1 MTGGA
6 DNADPLSSVEV
17 YVPSTN
23 TSCSLPSLPVETW
36 GHSQDGLL
44 LCGGGF
50 NEEQCL
56 TFHAASGEW
65 VQTHRLS
72 GERRFH
78 SSWQREDGTVLLM
91 WGENSSKI
99 TEIVSDSSA
108 VSTPGFSLKNDK
120 RDACS
125 ISDTTSV
132 VITGGGPD
140 GGATSRVSRYNNN
153 GWLEDLPSLNNA
165 RSGHGCGLYTT
176 DTHKVYVVMGGCGDF
191 FCADILSS
199 TEMLSEGEDTWR
211 ERAPLPRPLSFLR
224 SVSLGN
230 VIYLTGGWDDDDKYL
245 DEIYQ
250 LDTETN
256 TWVEVGRMKTPRYV
270 HGLSTVRFSEVVQFC
285 Q

>member
-1 MTGGA
+1 MTNNIPIAALIMTGGW
-6 DNADPLSSVEV
+6 DDDELSSVEV

-91 WGENSSKI
+91 GGDFSPTS

-108 VSTPGFSLKNDK
+108 VSTPGFSLKY
-120 RDACS
+120 
-125 ISDTTSV
+125 DT
-132 VITGGGPD
+132 
-140 GGATSRVSRYNNN
+140 R
-153 GWLEDLPSLNNA
+153 
-165 RSGHGCGLYTT
+165 
-176 DTHKVYVVMGGCGDF
+176 
-191 FCADILSS
+191 
-199 TEMLSEGEDTWR
+199 
-211 ERAPLPRPLSFLR
+211 
-224 SVSLGN
+224 
-230 VIYLTGGWDDDDKYL
+230 
-245 DEIYQ
+245 
-250 LDTETN
+250 
-256 TWVEVGRMKTPRYV
+256 
-270 HGLSTVRFSEVVQFC
+270 
-285 Q
+285 